1 MGKPYSDDLRER
13 VVAAIEAGHTRAEGA
28 ELYNIALS
36 TVGGFIKRKRET
48 GSVSADKFG
57 GDERFALEP
66 HTDRVKE
73 LVAEQPDSTLAE
85 LQARL
90 AKEKVKVSQSGIS
103 RFLHHINLTFK
114 KKSVHAAE
122 QDRPDVAAA
131 RKALRK
137 EQPTLDPKQLV
148 FIDETAATTKMTRLY
163 GRAPQG
169 KRLVDKVPHGHWK
182 TTTFICGLRYDG
194 VTAPFVLDGPM
205 DGPHFLAY
213 VEQIL
218 APTLKKGQI
227 VFLDNVS
234 THKVDGVE
242 EAIEARGA
250 RAVFLPAYSPDL
262 NPIEQLFARI
272 KFVLRKIAAYTH
284 KNAAYTGN
292 GLCKAIASCLD
303 EISRSECAA
312 YLAHSGYGQPKRKT
326 L

>member
-13 VVAAIEAGHTRAEGA
+13 VVAAIEAGHSRVKVA
-28 ELYNIALS
+28 ELYNMALS

-48 GSVSADKFG
+48 GSVSPDKFG
-57 GDERFALEP
+57 GYKTFTLEP

-85 LQARL
+85 LQVRL

-114 KKSVHAAE
+114 KSVHAAE

-137 EQPTLDPKQLV
+137 EQLTLDPKQLI

-205 DGPHFLAY
+205 DGLHFLAY

-227 VFLDNVS
+227 VIGQEVES
-234 THKVDGVE
+234 VHRAIQHKRGRD
-242 EAIEARGA
+242 AIIAQ
-250 RAVFLPAYSPDL
+250 PAYESRCFPVAVWHLIDEPFALRSPAIKAGHLGGGSSLIDEDKL
-262 NPIEQLFARI
+262 LRI
-272 KFVLRKIAAYTH
+272 K
-284 KNAAYTGN
+284 G
-292 GLCKAIASCLD
+292 
-303 EISRSECAA
+303 
-312 YLAHSGYGQPKRKT
+312 
-326 L
+326 

>member
-13 VVAAIEAGHTRAEGA
+13 VVAAIEAGHTRVKVAK
-28 ELYNIALS
+28 LYNMALS
-36 TVGGFIKRKRET
+36 TVGGIIKRKRDT
-48 GSVSADKFG
+48 GSVSPDKFG
-57 GDERFALEP
+57 GYKTFTLEP

-73 LVAEQPDSTLAE
+73 LVAEQPDITLAE
-85 LQARL
+85 IQVRL
-90 AKEKVKVSQSGIS
+90 AKEKVKVSQSGIF
-103 RFLHHINLTFK
+103 RFLRHINLTFK
-114 KKSVHAAE
+114 KKSLHAAE

-137 EQPTLDPKQLV
+137 EQKILDPKQLV

-182 TTTFICGLRYDG
+182 TTTFICALRYDG
-194 VTAPFVLDGPM
+194 VTAPFMLDGPM

-242 EAIEARGA
+242 EAIAARGA
-250 RAVFLPAYSPDL
+250 CAIFLPAYSPDL
-262 NPIEQLFARI
+262 NPIEQLFARL
-272 KFVLRKIAAYTH
+272 KSFLRKMKARTVEQ
-284 KNAAYTGN
+284 
-292 GLCKAIASCLD
+292 LWRAIASFLKGVSK
-303 EISRSECAA
+303 EECKA
-312 YLAHSGYGQPKRKT
+312 YLANSGYT
-326 L
+326 

>member
-1 MGKPYSDDLRER
+1 M
-13 VVAAIEAGHTRAEGA
+13 
-28 ELYNIALS
+28 
-36 TVGGFIKRKRET
+36 
-48 GSVSADKFG
+48 
-57 GDERFALEP
+57 
-66 HTDRVKE
+66 
-73 LVAEQPDSTLAE
+73 
-85 LQARL
+85 
-90 AKEKVKVSQSGIS
+90 
-103 RFLHHINLTFK
+103 
-114 KKSVHAAE
+114 
-122 QDRPDVAAA
+122 
-131 RKALRK
+131 RK
-137 EQPTLDPKQLV
+137 EQLTLDPKQLV

-182 TTTFICGLRYDG
+182 TTTFICGLHYDG

-262 NPIEQLFARI
+262 NPIEQLFARL
-272 KFVLRKIAAYTH
+272 KSFLRKMKARTVEE
-284 KNAAYTGN
+284 
-292 GLCKAIASCLD
+292 LWRAIASFLKGVSK
-303 EISRSECAA
+303 EECHS
-312 YLAHSGYGQPKRKT
+312 YLANSGYT
-326 L
+326 

>member
-13 VVAAIEAGHTRAEGA
+13 VVAAIEAGHTRVKVA
-28 ELYNIALS
+28 ELYNMALS

-48 GSVSADKFG
+48 GSVSPDKFG
-57 GDERFALEP
+57 GYKTFSLEP
-66 HTDRVKE
+66 HTYLVEE

-85 LQARL
+85 LQSRL
-90 AKEKVKVSQSGIS
+90 AKEKVEVSQSGIS

-137 EQPTLDPKQLV
+137 EQLTLDPKQLV

-242 EAIEARGA
+242 EAIKARGA
-250 RAVFLPAYSPDL
+250 CAVFLPAYSPDL
-262 NPIEQLFARI
+262 NPIEQLFARL
-272 KFVLRKIAAYTH
+272 KSFLRKMKARTVE
-284 KNAAYTGN
+284 K
-292 GLCKAIASCLD
+292 LWSAIASFLKEVSKD
-303 EISRSECAA
+303 ECKA
-312 YLAHSGYGQPKRKT
+312 YLANAGHA
-326 L
+326 